1 MLPRFDLT
9 DPKAALTLLEDVTTN
24 VKQIQDSV
32 LEAILS
38 RNAQTEYLRGLLNGQ
53 VDKESFKKNVPV
65 VTYEDFRSY
74 TDRLTN
80 GEPYDLISDRPISL
94 FLASSGTSAGVPKF
108 IPLTAEEFE
117 QRISFGSLY
126 RCLLYKHIKGLNQG
140 KALTFYFVTGQ
151 IKTVSGLLAMSMIT
165 CILKRLNTTN
175 SLLWDKLQVSP
186 HEIATCVD
194 TTQSMYCQLLCGLL
208 QRDNVARL
216 GAPFASTFVK
226 VMKFLENHWH
236 ELCSNIRT
244 GRLSDWIT
252 DAQCVSGIAKFLTA
266 PNPDLANLIEQEC
279 SKPSW
284 EAIVTRLWRKA
295 KCIEAVITGAM
306 AQYIPL
312 LEFYGGSLPLVS
324 SWYGGSEC
332 FAGVNVNP
340 LSKPSDVSY
349 TIIPS
354 MGYFE
359 FLEVE
364 KDQKTCHD
372 PVKNPVVV
380 DLVDV
385 QIGHDYELVVTTF
398 SGLYRYRVG
407 DVLRVTGFHN
417 NAPNVR
423 FVGRH
428 NVVLSV
434 GMDKTN
440 EEDLLK
446 AVKNGKLLLEPYD
459 IMVMDFTSRV
469 DLSSFPGHYVL
480 YWELGSKTKDAKLEP
495 DPNVLEECCFTIE
508 KSFDTVYRME
518 RKYDKNIGPLEI
530 KVVNPGA
537 FDELMNLFLSRG
549 SSVSQYKTPRSVTN
563 EEALKILEANVV
575 SKFLSRQTPS
585 WELHELHS
593 NR

>member
-9 DPKAALTLLEDVTTN
+9 DPKDALTLLEDVTTN

-38 RNAQTEYLRGLLNGQ
+38 RNAQTEYLRGLLDGQ

-74 TDRLTN
+74 IDRLTN
-80 GEPYDLISDRPISL
+80 GEPSDLICDRPISL

-126 RCLLYKHIKGLNQG
+126 RSLLYKHIKGLNQG
-140 KALTFYFVTGQ
+140 KSLTFYFVTGE
-151 IKTVSGLLAMSMIT
+151 IKTVFGLLAMSMIT

-216 GAPFASTFVK
+216 GAPFASIVVK

-252 DAQCVSGIAKFLTA
+252 DVQCVSGVAKFLTA
-266 PNPDLANLIEQEC
+266 PNPDLANLVEQEC
-279 SKPSW
+279 NKASW
-284 EAIVTRLWRKA
+284 EAIVGRLWPKA
-295 KCIEAVITGAM
+295 KCIEGVITGSM

-312 LEFYGGSLPLVS
+312 LEYYGGSLPLVS

-332 FAGVNVNP
+332 FVGVNVNP

-364 KDQKTCHD
+364 KDQRTCHD
-372 PVKNPVVV
+372 PVKNLVVV

-385 QIGHDYELVVTTF
+385 KIGHDYELVVTTF

-407 DVLRVTGFHN
+407 DVLRITGFHN
-417 NAPNVR
+417 NAPKFR

-428 NVVLSV
+428 NVVLSI
-434 GMDKTN
+434 GMDKTY

-446 AVKNGKLLLEPYD
+446 AVKNAKLLLEPYD
-459 IMVMDFTSRV
+459 LMVMDFTSRA

-495 DPNVLEECCFTIE
+495 DPNFLEECCFTIE
-508 KSFDTVYRME
+508 KSFDTVYRKE

-530 KVVNPGA
+530 KVVKSGT
-537 FDELMNLFLSRG
+537 FDELMNFAVSRG
-549 SSVSQYKTPRSVTN
+549 SSVSQYKTPISVTS
-563 EEALKILEANVV
+563 EEVLKILEANVV
-575 SKFLSRQTPS
+575 SESFRASPTVRFL
-585 WELHELHS
+585 L
-593 NR
+593 